1 MGDSLVAK
9 RYAKALFRTY
19 ENDVTN
25 AKQTQDTLEAVASLF
40 EDKKIRR
47 ILNSPAM
54 PSELKKEL
62 LDYAVDKGNG
72 GENLKKFLNTVV
84 SAGRV
89 AAIPGIVESFH
100 ELINEAEGVVDAQVS
115 SVAPL
120 SDADMKQLAAYLEK
134 IQNKKVK
141 IAQNIDKSILGGFVV
156 RVGNSLLDL
165 SLRSK
170 LDSIAQNAAR

>member
-1 MGDSLVAK
+1 MGDTLVAK
-9 RYAKALFRTY
+9 RYAKALFRAY
-19 ENDVTN
+19 EGDVTK
-25 AKQTQDTLEAVASLF
+25 AKQTQDTLQAVGTLF

-54 PSELKKEL
+54 PSDLKKEL

-72 GENLKKFLNTVV
+72 GENLKKFFNTVV
-84 SAGRV
+84 QSGRV
-89 AAIPGIVESFH
+89 AAIPGIVKSFQQ
-100 ELINEAEGVVDAQVS
+100 LINDAEGVVDAQVF

-120 SDADMKQLAAYLEK
+120 SESDMQQLAAYLEK

-141 IAQNIDKSILGGFVV
+141 IAQNIDKTILGGFVV

>member
-1 MGDSLVAK
+1 MGDTLVAK
-9 RYAKALFRTY
+9 RYAKALFRSY
-19 ENDVTN
+19 ENDVTK
-25 AKQTQDTLEAVASLF
+25 AKQAQETLATVGSLF
-40 EDKKIRR
+40 DDKKVRR

-72 GENLKKFLNTVV
+72 GENLRKFFNTIVQ
-84 SAGRV
+84 SGRV
-89 AAIPGIVESFH
+89 ASIPGIVESFH
-100 ELINEAEGVVDAQVS
+100 ELINEAEGVIDAQVS

-141 IAQNIDKSILGGFVV
+141 IAQNIDKTILGGLVV